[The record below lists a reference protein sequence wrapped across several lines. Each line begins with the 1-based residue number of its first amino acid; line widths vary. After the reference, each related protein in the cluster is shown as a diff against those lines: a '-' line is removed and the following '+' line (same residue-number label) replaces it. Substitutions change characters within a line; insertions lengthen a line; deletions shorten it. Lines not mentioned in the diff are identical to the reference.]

1 MKPTN
6 LQLFDM
12 KIRRILNIC
21 CFFIFFVVTASQV
34 SAFTRDEVVERDILR
49 CGVSTGIPGFSN
61 VNDGGSWGGLDV
73 DVCRAVAA
81 AVLQDAKKVEYIPLL
96 PKERATALITG
107 EIDILSRNYTWNFTR
122 DSALNMNF
130 VGVTFYDLQ
139 GFLVANRID
148 VESIL
153 DLDNFSVCLQAG
165 TNYGEH
171 LEEYLQQSE
180 ISYKSVVSDTPD
192 QIVKDFEQGRCE
204 VITGGRAQLQ
214 GIRSKMANPA
224 ATFFLP
230 EVIANIPLG
239 PAVRHGDD
247 LWFDIVQWSVFAMIN
262 AEELELTSTNIDAV
276 TATSNQAVR
285 HFLGLSGTGGKGLGL
300 ADDWA
305 YQIIKQV
312 GNYGEVF
319 QRNLGNSS
327 PLKLERGLNNLWSKG
342 GILFAPPLR

>member
-1 MKPTN
+1 MM
-6 LQLFDM
+6 LH
-12 KIRRILNIC
+12 RILSIC
-21 CFFIFFVVTASQV
+21 CFLSLVCVAAAQS
-34 SAFTRDEVVERDILR
+34 SAYTRDQVIERDLLR

-61 VNDGGSWGGLDV
+61 VNGNGRWRGLDV
-73 DVCRAVAA
+73 DICRAVAA
-81 AVLQDAKKVEYIPLL
+81 AVLKDAQKVEYVPLL

-107 EIDILSRNYTWNFTR
+107 EIDILARNYSWNFTR
-122 DSALNMNF
+122 DSALNLNF

-139 GFLVANRID
+139 GFLVANRMN

-153 DLDNFSVCLQAG
+153 DLEQFSVCLEAG
-165 TNYGEH
+165 TSYGEY

-180 ISYKSVVSDTPD
+180 VSYRSVISETPD
-192 QIVKDFEQGRCE
+192 QIVQDFEQGRCE

-214 GIRSKMANPA
+214 GIRSKMTDPA
-224 ATFFLP
+224 ATTFLP

-247 LWFDIVQWSVFAMIN
+247 LWFDIVKWSVFAMIN
-262 AEELELTSTNIDAV
+262 AEELELTSANIDAV
-276 TATSNQAVR
+276 RITSNRTVN
-285 HFLGLSGTGGKGLGL
+285 HFFGQNGSGGKGLGL

-319 QRNLGNSS
+319 QRNLGESS